1 MGWCYCVRFNL
12 CFYGYG
18 RFCLF
23 VSHQG
28 LFKKSGEKRKILD
41 GLINISIHSFRLLCF
56 LSLILLFLLGVL
68 YHLLVLGVLVN
79 GFGGLGAVGYWVVLT
94 TSGLFRGLLLSW
106 VFFNG
111 AKLFLLAAT
120 IAACIFDLGAE
131 CYCVLWSS
139 FFLLYS
145 RVNFGKVFFTFPS
158 CLKRFFKIILGSLSS
173 TTTTNL
179 TSFSFPLVFVCS
191 FSIYLSN
198 LFILIPRSCINSRK
212 ME

>member
-106 VFFNG
+106 VFSMVQSCFY
-111 AKLFLLAAT
+111 LLQQSRRVSLILERSAT
-120 IAACIFDLGAE
+120 VFYGLH
-131 CYCVLWSS
+131 
-139 FFLLYS
+139 FFFY
-145 RVNFGKVFFTFPS
+145 
-158 CLKRFFKIILGSLSS
+158 IL
-173 TTTTNL
+173 
-179 TSFSFPLVFVCS
+179 V
-191 FSIYLSN
+191 
-198 LFILIPRSCINSRK
+198 
-212 ME
+212 